1 MSGGDPHRFPPRPT
15 EISQIWELKSKKF
28 QGGAF
33 HQTPAEACS
42 FGTRLRKLVNI
53 YLRSASE
60 RCILISVYLPNEFL
74 DRCYKETNT

>member
-1 MSGGDPHRFPPRPT
+1 MSGGDPHQFPPRPT

-53 YLRSASE
+53 YLTSASE
-60 RCILISVYLPNEFL
+60 RCI
-74 DRCYKETNT
+74 